1 MSKQSHGSTWKC
13 CGTCEFYAGSREPD
27 TFMKSVSFDNTVKA
41 KCLGKWKPNTYDPN
55 HSCQDWKMWGVLK
68 K

>member
-1 MSKQSHGSTWKC
+1 MSVQTHSSTWKC

-27 TFMKSVSFDNTVKA
+27 SFRRRVSFDGDQRA
-41 KCLGKWKPNTYDPN
+41 KCLGKWKPNAYPPS
-55 HSCQDWKMWGVLK
+55 HVCSAWVMWGVLK